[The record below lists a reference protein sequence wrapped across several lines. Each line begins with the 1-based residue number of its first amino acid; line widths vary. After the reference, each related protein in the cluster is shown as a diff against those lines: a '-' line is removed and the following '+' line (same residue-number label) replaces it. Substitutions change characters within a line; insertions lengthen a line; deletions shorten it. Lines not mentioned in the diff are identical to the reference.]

1 MFGRVIQTGMIEYSL
16 LSMGGEKG
24 NYSDNHNFGNRWGRL
39 SGQGPNIA
47 IPTIIQLFTTL
58 TILIINSNYSP
69 KLKTFEQA
77 YVLEGFYRF
86 CRMFGLREVSSA
98 L

>member
-1 MFGRVIQTGMIEYSL
+1 MFGRVIQTGMVECSL
-16 LSMGGEKG
+16 LSMGGEKC
-24 NYSDNHNFGNRWGRL
+24 NYSDNHNFGKRWGRL

-47 IPTIIQLFTTL
+47 ISTILQLFTTL
-58 TILIINSNYSP
+58 TIPLNYFL

-98 L
+98 LYI